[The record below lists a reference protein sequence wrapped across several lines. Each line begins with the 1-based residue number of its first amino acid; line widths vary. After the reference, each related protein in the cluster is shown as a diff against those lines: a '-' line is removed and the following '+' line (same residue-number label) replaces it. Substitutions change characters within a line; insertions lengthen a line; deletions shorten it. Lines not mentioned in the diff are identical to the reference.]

1 MEKRVVTMMLVLGR
15 CLLLVVT
22 RDVSDVCNDCSVAAD
37 VDVGESVLTLL
48 LDVSS
53 PPSPLSS
60 RCDDD
65 VLSCSR
71 CCCFLSKMSAMISPV
86 VLPLS

>member
-1 MEKRVVTMMLVLGR
+1 MTMMLVLG
-15 CLLLVVT
+15 CLLLLLVVT
-22 RDVSDVCNDCSVAAD
+22 IDVSDVCNDCSTAAD
-37 VDVGESVLTLL
+37 VGVGEGVLTRL

-60 RCDDD
+60 RCADD

-71 CCCFLSKMSAMISPV
+71 CCCFLSKMSAMMSAV
-86 VLPLS
+86 VLSLS

>member
-1 MEKRVVTMMLVLGR
+1 MEKRVMLVLGR

-22 RDVSDVCNDCSVAAD
+22 SDVSNVCNDCSAAAE
-37 VDVGESVLTLL
+37 VDVGEGVLTLL
-48 LDVSS
+48 PDVSS
-53 PPSPLSS
+53 PPAPSSS

-65 VLSCSR
+65 VLSCSH
-71 CCCFLSKMSAMISPV
+71 CCCFLSKMSAMISFV